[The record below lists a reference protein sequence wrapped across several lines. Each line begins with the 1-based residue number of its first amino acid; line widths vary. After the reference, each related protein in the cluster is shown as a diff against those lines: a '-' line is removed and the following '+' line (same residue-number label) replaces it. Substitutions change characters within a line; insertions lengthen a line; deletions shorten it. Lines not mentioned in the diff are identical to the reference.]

1 MIPNWQVKTG
11 ARGSDRFLLQ
21 LLTCTHD
28 KTHFSSE
35 ERVPGSHRFPPVGI
49 CVGTGAPEPSSAG
62 ARGLS
67 QQPVVP
73 SALSGFSLSA
83 ERQNNEYIS
92 HMHKQRQT
100 TPPLLFF
107 SIVANICPVA

>member
-1 MIPNWQVKTG
+1 M
-11 ARGSDRFLLQ
+11 
-21 LLTCTHD
+21 
-28 KTHFSSE
+28 
-35 ERVPGSHRFPPVGI
+35 GI

-83 ERQNNEYIS
+83 EPQNNEYIS

-107 SIVANICPVA
+107 PSWPIFALLLDSKAAFFSVIDP